1 MWQRLAPIIGVVLFC
16 TSVVI
21 LARELQQIGFAQL
34 TTALESIPAGALLAA
49 LSLTALNYAV
59 LTLQDQ
65 LAVTYAKVD
74 IPRGQVT
81 LASFIAYAVSNSVGF
96 AMLSGASARYR
107 FYSRWGV
114 GGADLSRIV
123 LFYSIGFWIGLGLV
137 AGGSLAVAP
146 PPAIRALMP
155 VSIAS
160 AFGVAIV
167 LAVGRVPRPLRARRN
182 DRAVSGS

>member
-1 MWQRLAPIIGVVLFC
+1 MWRRLAPIIGVALFC
-16 TSVVI
+16 SSIAV

-34 TTALESIPAGALLAA
+34 TAALGSIPAGALIAA
-49 LSLTALNYAV
+49 LALTALNYAV

-74 IPRGQVT
+74 IPRGQVA
-81 LASFIAYAVSNSVGF
+81 LASFVAYAVSNSVGF

-114 GGADLSRIV
+114 GAADLSRIV
-123 LFYSIGFWIGLGLV
+123 LFYSAGFWIGLGLV

-146 PPAIRALMP
+146 PATIDSVVPAPL
-155 VSIAS
+155 AS

-167 LAVGRVPRPLRARRN
+167 IAVGAFATHSLGSDSDTRR
-182 DRAVSGS
+182 